1 MPTEIIVAFS
11 IGSNIGAREERVLE
25 GAARLGR
32 TPGLRELE
40 LGVLYETRPVGRG
53 YGRSFV
59 NTACIARTAL
69 EPRALLGRCEEIERL
84 AGRAAKGRGADRT
97 LDTISFSTALS
108 FSTSRGSSSRIR
120 AWPSGSSSSCP
131 SPASPPTCPFPPGGR
146 RSRRSPRD
154 SRTPTGAGS
163 CPAGSARREPL
174 ERQTVQLILTRPPF
188 FTTVGAMDGFRDT
201 LLAGDIRHIAIEG
214 NIGAGKTTLARL
226 VAEASGARLFLEEVD
241 DNPFIERYYGDM
253 QEYAFQAQIFFLL
266 NRYRQQQEIA

>member
-97 LDTISFSTALS
+97 LDIDLLLY
-108 FSTSRGSSSRIR
+108 GSLLLDEPGLVLPHPRLAERLFVLVPLAGI
-120 AWPSGSSSSCP
+120 APDLP
-131 SPASPPTCPFPPGGR
+131 VPPGGETVSALASR
-146 RSRRSPRD
+146 LEDPDWGRIVSRRFGA
-154 SRTPTGAGS
+154 SRTP
-163 CPAGSARREPL
+163 
-174 ERQTVQLILTRPPF
+174 
-188 FTTVGAMDGFRDT
+188 
-201 LLAGDIRHIAIEG
+201 
-214 NIGAGKTTLARL
+214 
-226 VAEASGARLFLEEVD
+226 
-241 DNPFIERYYGDM
+241 
-253 QEYAFQAQIFFLL
+253 
-266 NRYRQQQEIA
+266 